1 MLCITYCPRRVINI
15 LYIILILHKA
25 VQPYTAPYSPTQ
37 PYTTLYNPTQPYTTL
52 YDLPPPIQNLLTI
65 NAGSLFTWV
74 DWVPTRNPSRWRRL
88 LAARKLEISLENIRI
103 FSRGG
108 WFWCCDEGKTTKQGI
123 MKTYTTY
130 N

>member
-1 MLCITYCPRRVINI
+1 MLCITYCPRRVIN
-15 LYIILILHKA
+15 ILILHKA

-37 PYTTLYNPTQPYTTL
+37 PYTTLYNPTQPYTTPHTKSADHQCGL
-52 YDLPPPIQNLLTI
+52 FVYLGGL
-65 NAGSLFTWV
+65 GS
-74 DWVPTRNPSRWRRL
+74 NEKPSRWRRL

-123 MKTYTTY
+123 MKTCTTY
-130 N
+130 NQLIVEVVSF